1 MKSIL
6 NPKFSS
12 FSSNFPKL
20 SSFSLFSH
28 PRQFTI
34 FFRNNTSSFSNP
46 LRLNPTIT
54 TTPFT
59 NFISKSQNR
68 TLQVSAS
75 TSGDIHV
82 IVGPM
87 FAGKTSSL
95 IRRIQSES
103 DSGRSSLAENTR
115 NLDEILQGL
124 CVSGRLAE
132 AIRLLYCTGLPVHP
146 RTYSLML
153 QECIFWKN
161 YKRGRRIHA
170 QMTVVGYV
178 PNEYLKTKLLIL
190 YAKSGCLETALFL
203 FNNLVEKDL
212 FAWNAII
219 AGYVQ
224 KGLEED
230 GLETFYAM
238 RQAGLRPDQY
248 TFASVFRA
256 CATLALLEPGR
267 QAHGVMLK
275 CQIGDNVVVNSA
287 LIDMYFKCSC
297 ICDGRLLFDKC
308 LSRNTITWTT
318 LISGYGK
325 HGRVVEVLD
334 SFHRMISESFR
345 PNYVTFLAVL
355 VACSHGG
362 LIDEGHKYFQS
373 MIKEYGMVPQAKHYA
388 VMVDLLGRFGKL
400 KEAYEFV
407 LKSPYKE
414 HSVIWGALLGACKI
428 HGDLDLLKIASKKYF
443 EFERV
448 NSGKYVVL
456 ANAYA
461 SSGLWDNVEE
471 VRASL
476 RESGMAKEPGYSRI
490 EVQNEVCF
498 FFKGDKSHR
507 QADEIYQPHALHV
520 SEFGKLFGDS
530 QLVNVA
536 IIKSSKDTRYG
547 LDSIVTHDGAK
558 LPCWPL
564 TNLSSFK
571 QKFGIDAYEKL
582 DVIGIDEAQFFDDLY
597 DFCREAADHDGKTV
611 IVAGLDGNYL
621 RKSFGSVLD
630 IIPLADSITKLTARC
645 EICGKNALFTLRK
658 TQDKQVEL
666 IGGVDVY
673 MPVCRQHYVNGQVA
687 VETARHVVESKKV
700 ECGSHI

>member
-12 FSSNFPKL
+12 LSSNFPKL

-34 FFRNNTSSFSNP
+34 LFRNNPSSFSNP
-46 LRLNPTIT
+46 LRLNPTST
-54 TTPFT
+54 TTPFIT

-68 TLQVSAS
+68 TFQASTS

-103 DSGRSSLAENTR
+103 DSGR
-115 NLDEILQGL
+115 
-124 CVSGRLAE
+124 
-132 AIRLLYCTGLPVHP
+132 
-146 RTYSLML
+146 
-153 QECIFWKN
+153 
-161 YKRGRRIHA
+161 
-170 QMTVVGYV
+170 
-178 PNEYLKTKLLIL
+178 
-190 YAKSGCLETALFL
+190 
-203 FNNLVEKDL
+203 
-212 FAWNAII
+212 
-219 AGYVQ
+219 
-224 KGLEED
+224 
-230 GLETFYAM
+230 
-238 RQAGLRPDQY
+238 
-248 TFASVFRA
+248 
-256 CATLALLEPGR
+256 
-267 QAHGVMLK
+267 
-275 CQIGDNVVVNSA
+275 
-287 LIDMYFKCSC
+287 
-297 ICDGRLLFDKC
+297 
-308 LSRNTITWTT
+308 
-318 LISGYGK
+318 
-325 HGRVVEVLD
+325 
-334 SFHRMISESFR
+334 
-345 PNYVTFLAVL
+345 
-355 VACSHGG
+355 
-362 LIDEGHKYFQS
+362 
-373 MIKEYGMVPQAKHYA
+373 
-388 VMVDLLGRFGKL
+388 
-400 KEAYEFV
+400 
-407 LKSPYKE
+407 
-414 HSVIWGALLGACKI
+414 
-428 HGDLDLLKIASKKYF
+428 
-443 EFERV
+443 
-448 NSGKYVVL
+448 
-456 ANAYA
+456 
-461 SSGLWDNVEE
+461 
-471 VRASL
+471 
-476 RESGMAKEPGYSRI
+476 
-490 EVQNEVCF
+490 
-498 FFKGDKSHR
+498 
-507 QADEIYQPHALHV
+507 
-520 SEFGKLFGDS
+520 
-530 QLVNVA
+530 NVA

-630 IIPLADSITKLTARC
+630 IIPLADSITKLTAQC

-700 ECGSHI
+700 ECDSYI